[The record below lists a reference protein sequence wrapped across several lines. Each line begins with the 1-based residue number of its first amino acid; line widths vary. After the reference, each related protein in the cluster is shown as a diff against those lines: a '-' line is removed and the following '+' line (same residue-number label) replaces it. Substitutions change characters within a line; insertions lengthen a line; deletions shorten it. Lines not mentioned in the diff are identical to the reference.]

1 MVRFGYFAVQ
11 LARGREPFGWLMW
24 LRYNAFLVLY
34 PIGLLSEAL
43 LVYLALT
50 QVTGIGTLYRAY
62 LFLGLLTYLPAGP
75 YLYTHMLAQ
84 RRKMLKRPAKTQ

>member
-1 MVRFGYFAVQ
+1 M
-11 LARGREPFGWLMW
+11 
-24 LRYNAFLVLY
+24 LY

-62 LFLGLLTYLPAGP
+62 LFLGLLTYLPGNVTRLRTNPRAAANTHCAAGP

-84 RRKMLKRPAKTQ
+84 RRKMLKRPAKAQ

>member
-1 MVRFGYFAVQ
+1 M
-11 LARGREPFGWLMW
+11 
-24 LRYNAFLVLY
+24 LY

-62 LFLGLLTYLPAGP
+62 LFLGLLTYLPGNVTRFRTNPRPAANTNIHCAAGP

>member
-1 MVRFGYFAVQ
+1 M
-11 LARGREPFGWLMW
+11 
-24 LRYNAFLVLY
+24 FLVLY

-50 QVTGIGTLYRAY
+50 QVTGIGTVYRAY
-62 LFLGLLTYLPAGP
+62 LFLGLLTYLPGNVARLRTLPPPGLLLTQCVAGP

-84 RRKMLKRPAKTQ
+84 RRKMLKRPAKAE